1 MERLSYPAETLQ
13 LNQINRNRIVLS
25 SKDSPRKTFRRRLLV
40 IGFIGFITSYVKSI
54 DLIGMSVRF

>member
-25 SKDSPRKTFRRRLLV
+25 SKDSPRKTLRRRLLV
-40 IGFIGFITSYVKSI
+40 IGFIGFITNYVKSI